1 MQGPKISIGVLRG
14 GPSSEYEVS
23 LKTGEAVIEHLH
35 PLKYIVRDILIDKDG
50 VWHIG
55 GASRKPGQALKGLD
69 IVFNALHGEYG
80 EDGKV
85 QRVLDHFSIPYTGS
99 DSLGSAIAMNK
110 VLAKKRL
117 LSEGVKTPVHAVV
130 RAEDGD
136 VEKQILSAFRS
147 LPLPV
152 IIKPAT
158 LGSSVGMS
166 VARDFSGF
174 ASGIRKALALSP
186 VVLIEELVMGK
197 EGTWGVVEGFR
208 GEETYSLLPIEI
220 RPPAD
225 KDFFDYDA
233 KYSGKSQEI
242 SPGNFSSEETKE
254 LQRLAV
260 LAHKALGLRHYSR
273 SDFIVTPKRGIFYL
287 ETNTLPGLTSE
298 SLMPKSLRAV
308 GSDLP
313 EFLNHVIELALE
325 KK

>member
-166 VARDFSGF
+166 VARDFTGF
-174 ASGIRKALALSP
+174 ASGVRKALALSP
-186 VVLIEELVMGK
+186 VVLIEELVIGK
-197 EGTWGVVEGFR
+197 EGTCGVVEGFR

-242 SPGNFSSEETKE
+242 SPGNFSPEETKE

-273 SDFIVTPKRGIFYL
+273 SDFIVTPKRGIYYL